1 MAMLK
6 RILLGSALLA
16 AASLA
21 PYWIASAA
29 AGPGVAQFDGTWSV
43 SIVTD
48 SGSCDRGYR
57 YALHIANG
65 RIFYD
70 NPSFN
75 VNGQV
80 NARGQ
85 VSVTVSAGGQSAS
98 GVGRLSRDYGTGTWI
113 GRSASDQ
120 CSGHWEA
127 ERRAGAGY

>member
-16 AASLA
+16 ASLA
-21 PYWIASAA
+21 PYRVASAA
-29 AGPGVAQFDGTWSV
+29 PAPGVAQFDGTWSV

-70 NPSFN
+70 NPNFN
-75 VNGQV
+75 VSGAV

-85 VSVTVSAGGQSAS
+85 VQVMVGAGSQQAVGT
-98 GVGRLSRDYGTGTWI
+98 GRLSRDYGTGTWV
-113 GRSASDQ
+113 GRSPTEQ

-127 ERRAGAGY
+127 ERRPAGSY